1 MAKKFYNL
9 KLFCIKIQPRT
20 TPDAAIAYSSQDHTK
35 ENTTEL
41 VMNCRCRRD
50 HWFFGKTQ
58 IQRISVN
65 WNKYC
70 QLGGSNPETLSLYHL
85 GFQFKG
91 LIAVWLLVLK
101 KKVVQSSNRNKL
113 FNHTHFGSHT
123 KSKDQF
129 TSRIHYNSIASEPIF
144 IGCCFVVLPNFRA
157 HRRPSKLS
165 WQAQDPFLPKRPIQ
179 NLRSRHI

>member
-1 MAKKFYNL
+1 M
-9 KLFCIKIQPRT
+9 
-20 TPDAAIAYSSQDHTK
+20 
-35 ENTTEL
+35 
-41 VMNCRCRRD
+41 
-50 HWFFGKTQ
+50 GKWLCCLETAGAHPCLE
-58 IQRISVN
+58 QRISVN

-101 KKVVQSSNRNKL
+101 KKVVQSLNQNKL
-113 FNHTHFGSHT
+113 FNHSHFGSHT

-157 HRRPSKLS
+157 HRRPSNLS
-165 WQAQDPFLPKRPIQ
+165 WQAQNPVLPKRPIQ
-179 NLRSRHI
+179 NLKKECFDWFDSTIKITAKLPSLEIIF

>member
-1 MAKKFYNL
+1 MHFRN
-9 KLFCIKIQPRT
+9 
-20 TPDAAIAYSSQDHTK
+20 SQGP
-35 ENTTEL
+35 L
-41 VMNCRCRRD
+41 V
-50 HWFFGKTQ
+50 FGNTQ

-179 NLRSRHI
+179 NLRSRHIKKRMYYYYESSSNRCRYWKKKLGY